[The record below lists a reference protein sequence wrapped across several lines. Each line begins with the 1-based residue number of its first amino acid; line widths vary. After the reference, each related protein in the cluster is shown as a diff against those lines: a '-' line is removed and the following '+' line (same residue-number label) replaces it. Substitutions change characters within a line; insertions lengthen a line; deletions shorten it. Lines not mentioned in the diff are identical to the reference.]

1 MKKMNHWNAYYIRSR
16 VKEIIDHK
24 MRPEDPWLTRQ
35 AIDLLGQL
43 LKPTDTAVEFG
54 SGRSTIWFAKHVGHL
69 TSVEHSPEWHK
80 MIGEKLKQQGI
91 SNVDYLLKSHNEHS
105 DPADSDYVKVI
116 QGFGDET
123 IDFAL
128 VDGMSRDICAL
139 KLVPKMRRGGL
150 FVLDNAGWFVPSA
163 TRTPNAIGLGQPHYS
178 EASAG
183 FLAATE
189 SWRWIWTTSGVT
201 DTLLLFKP

>member
-1 MKKMNHWNAYYIRSR
+1 
-16 VKEIIDHK
+16 
-24 MRPEDPWLTRQ
+24 
-35 AIDLLGQL
+35 
-43 LKPTDTAVEFG
+43 VEFG

-80 MIGEKLKQQGI
+80 MISEKLKQQGI
-91 SNVDYLLKSHNEHS
+91 SNVDYLLKSHDEHS
-105 DPADSDYVKVI
+105 DPGQSDYVKVI
-116 QGFGDET
+116 EGFGDET

-128 VDGMSRDICAL
+128 VDGMSQDICAL
-139 KLVPKMRRGGL
+139 KLLPKMRRGGL

-189 SWRWIWTTSGVT
+189 SWRRIWTTSGVT